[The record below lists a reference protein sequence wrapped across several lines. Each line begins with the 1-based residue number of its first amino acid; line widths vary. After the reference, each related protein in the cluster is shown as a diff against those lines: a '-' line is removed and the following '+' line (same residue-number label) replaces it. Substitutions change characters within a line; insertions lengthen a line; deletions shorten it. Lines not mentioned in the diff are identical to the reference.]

1 MEIEYKLQVFEGPL
15 DLLLHLIEK
24 NKVDIYDIPIV
35 TITEQYL
42 DYVEQMQEN
51 DMDVMS
57 EFLVMAATLIQIK
70 SKMLLPREETEEE
83 EEEDPRAELV
93 RRLLE
98 YKMYKY
104 AALELKDMELD
115 ASHSLYKKA
124 TIPKEV
130 ATFKEEI
137 DPAELVDGMTLS
149 MLNDI
154 YKSIMRKQVD
164 KIDPIRS
171 KFGTIERE
179 EINIEERMIQV
190 REEVRGLK
198 GINFRTLLDTQPT
211 KMNIIITF
219 MSILELM
226 KIGAIMIRQDSTFG
240 EIVIDSLD
248 EIEVEGNTA
257 VMNDFDK
264 QATVEMAAEKDQ
276 DDPDHYEKYDE
287 EYADENTTQETEDE
301 NTENNTSEQL

>member
-1 MEIEYKLQVFEGPL
+1 MEIAYKLQVFEGPL

-42 DYVEQMQEN
+42 DYVGQMQEQ
-51 DMDVMS
+51 DMDIMS
-57 EFLVMAATLIQIK
+57 EFLVMAGTLLQIK
-70 SKMLLPREETEEE
+70 SKMLLPREEVEEE

-115 ASHSLYKKA
+115 ASHNLYKKP

-130 ATFKEEI
+130 AAYKEEI
-137 DPAELVDGMTLS
+137 DPATLVDGMTLNQ
-149 MLNDI
+149 LNDI
-154 YKSIMRKQVD
+154 FQSIMKKQID
-164 KIDPIRS
+164 KLDPIRS
-171 KFGTIERE
+171 KFGTIEKE
-179 EINIEERMIQV
+179 EINIEDRMVQI

-198 GINFRTLLDTQPT
+198 GINFRTLLESQPT

-226 KIGAIMIRQDSTFG
+226 KVGAIIIRQEKIFG

-248 EIEVEGNTA
+248 EIEVNSEA
-257 VMNDFDK
+257 MIL
-264 QATVEMAAEKDQ
+264 EK
-276 DDPDHYEKYDE
+276 E
-287 EYADENTTQETEDE
+287 EDE
-301 NTENNTSEQL
+301 IREDSSELPVHE

>member
-1 MEIEYKLQVFEGPL
+1 MEIAYKLNVFEGPL

-42 DYVEQMQEN
+42 AYVSEMQEQ

-57 EFLVMAATLIQIK
+57 EFLVMAGTLLQIK

-115 ASHSLYKKA
+115 ASHNLYKKP

-130 ATFKEEI
+130 EEYREEV
-137 DPAELVDGMTLS
+137 DPAELVDGLTLS
-149 MLNDI
+149 KLNDI
-154 YKSIMRKQVD
+154 FRSIMRKQVD

-171 KFGTIERE
+171 KFGTIEKE
-179 EINIEERMIQV
+179 EINIEDRMVQI

-198 GINFRTLLDTQPT
+198 GINFRTLLETQPT
-211 KMNIIITF
+211 RMNIIITF

-226 KIGAIMIRQDSTFG
+226 KVGAITIRQEETFG

-248 EIEVEGNTA
+248 EIEVTSESE
-257 VMNDFDK
+257 K
-264 QATVEMAAEKDQ
+264 QLEDEVTFA
-276 DDPDHYEKYDE
+276 DDPDEAAVAE
-287 EYADENTTQETEDE
+287 EENQETG
-301 NTENNTSEQL
+301 SETGEE

>member
-1 MEIEYKLQVFEGPL
+1 MEIAYKLNVFEGPL

-42 DYVEQMQEN
+42 AYVSEMQEQ

-57 EFLVMAATLIQIK
+57 EFLVMAGTLLQIK

-115 ASHSLYKKA
+115 ASHNLYKKP

-130 ATFKEEI
+130 EEYREEV
-137 DPAELVDGMTLS
+137 DPAELVDGLTLS
-149 MLNDI
+149 KLNDI
-154 YKSIMRKQVD
+154 FRSIMRKQVD

-171 KFGTIERE
+171 KFGTIEKE
-179 EINIEERMIQV
+179 EINIEDRMVQI

-198 GINFRTLLDTQPT
+198 GINFRTLLETQPT
-211 KMNIIITF
+211 RMNIIITF

-226 KIGAIMIRQDSTFG
+226 KVGAITIRQEETFG

-248 EIEVEGNTA
+248 EIEVTSESE
-257 VMNDFDK
+257 K
-264 QATVEMAAEKDQ
+264 QLEDEVTFA
-276 DDPDHYEKYDE
+276 DDPDEAAVAE
-287 EYADENTTQETEDE
+287 EENQEEDRQTGE
-301 NTENNTSEQL
+301 E

>member
-1 MEIEYKLQVFEGPL
+1 MEIAYKLNVFEGPL

-42 DYVEQMQEN
+42 AYVSEMQEQ

-57 EFLVMAATLIQIK
+57 EFLVMAGTLLQIK

-115 ASHSLYKKA
+115 ASHNLYKKP

-130 ATFKEEI
+130 EEYREEV
-137 DPAELVDGMTLS
+137 DPAELVDGLTLS
-149 MLNDI
+149 KLNDI
-154 YKSIMRKQVD
+154 FRSIMRKQVD

-171 KFGTIERE
+171 KFGTIEKE
-179 EINIEERMIQV
+179 EINIEDRMVQI

-198 GINFRTLLDTQPT
+198 GINFRTLLETQPT
-211 KMNIIITF
+211 RMNIIITF

-226 KIGAIMIRQDSTFG
+226 KVGAITIRQEETFG

-248 EIEVEGNTA
+248 EIEVTSESENRLEDEVT
-257 VMNDFDK
+257 F
-264 QATVEMAAEKDQ
+264 T
-276 DDPDHYEKYDE
+276 DDPDKAAVTE
-287 EYADENTTQETEDE
+287 EENQEADRQTGEE
-301 NTENNTSEQL
+301 

>member
-1 MEIEYKLQVFEGPL
+1 MEIAYKLNVFEGPL

-42 DYVEQMQEN
+42 AYVSEMQEQ

-57 EFLVMAATLIQIK
+57 EFLVMAGTLLQIK

-115 ASHSLYKKA
+115 ASHNLYKKP

-130 ATFKEEI
+130 EEYREEV
-137 DPAELVDGMTLS
+137 DPAELVDGLTLS
-149 MLNDI
+149 KLNDI
-154 YKSIMRKQVD
+154 FRSIMRKQVD

-171 KFGTIERE
+171 KFGTIEKE
-179 EINIEERMIQV
+179 EINIEDRMVQI

-198 GINFRTLLDTQPT
+198 GINFRTLLETQPT
-211 KMNIIITF
+211 RMNIIITF

-226 KIGAIMIRQDSTFG
+226 KVGAITIRQEETFG

-248 EIEVEGNTA
+248 EIEVTSESE
-257 VMNDFDK
+257 K
-264 QATVEMAAEKDQ
+264 QLEDEVTFA
-276 DDPDHYEKYDE
+276 DDPDEAAVAE
-287 EYADENTTQETEDE
+287 EENQGEDRQTGE
-301 NTENNTSEQL
+301 E

>member
-1 MEIEYKLQVFEGPL
+1 MDIEYKLQVFEGPL

-42 DYVEQMQEN
+42 AYVNEMQN
-51 DMDVMS
+51 RDMDVMS
-57 EFLVMAATLIQIK
+57 EFLVMAATLIRIK
-70 SKMLLPREETEEE
+70 SKMLLPREEEAEEE
-83 EEEDPRAELV
+83 DEDPRAELV

-115 ASHSLYKKA
+115 ASYTFYKKA

-130 ATFKEEI
+130 SAYKEEV
-137 DPAELVDGMTLS
+137 DPVALVDGMTLNA
-149 MLNDI
+149 LNEI
-154 YKSIMRKQVD
+154 FKSIMKRQVD

-171 KFGTIERE
+171 KFGTIEKE
-179 EINIEERMIQV
+179 EINIEDRMVQI

-198 GINFRTLLDTQPT
+198 GINFRTLLASQPT
-211 KMNIIITF
+211 KMNVIITF

-226 KIGAIMIRQDSTFG
+226 KVGAILIRQEETFG

-248 EIEVEGNTA
+248 EITA
-257 VMNDFDK
+257 EPV
-264 QATVEMAAEKDQ
+264 AENVSI
-276 DDPDHYEKYDE
+276 E
-287 EYADENTTQETEDE
+287 E
-301 NTENNTSEQL
+301 

>member
-1 MEIEYKLQVFEGPL
+1 MDIEYKLQVFEGPL

-42 DYVEQMQEN
+42 QYVNSMKDLN
-51 DMDVMS
+51 MDVMS
-57 EFLVMAATLIQIK
+57 EFLVMAATLIRIK
-70 SKMLLPREETEEE
+70 SKMLLPREEEAEE

-104 AALELKDMELD
+104 AAYELKDMELS
-115 ASHSLYKKA
+115 ASYTYYKKP

-130 ATFKEEI
+130 SQYKEAI
-137 DPAELVDGMTLS
+137 DPVELVDGMTLS
-149 MLNDI
+149 ALNEI
-154 YKSIMRKQVD
+154 FQSIMKKQVE
-164 KIDPIRS
+164 KIDPVRS
-171 KFGTIERE
+171 KFGTIEKE
-179 EINIEERMIQV
+179 EINIEDRMIQI

-198 GINFRTLLDTQPT
+198 GINFRTLLESCPSR
-211 KMNIIITF
+211 MNIIITF

-226 KIGAIMIRQDSTFG
+226 KVGAILIRQEETFG

-248 EIEVEGNTA
+248 EITVEG
-257 VMNDFDK
+257 
-264 QATVEMAAEKDQ
+264 VE
-276 DDPDHYEKYDE
+276 DPITGKIVNKEI
-287 EYADENTTQETEDE
+287 
-301 NTENNTSEQL
+301 

>member
-1 MEIEYKLQVFEGPL
+1 MEIAYKLNVFEGPL

-42 DYVEQMQEN
+42 AYVSEMQEQ

-57 EFLVMAATLIQIK
+57 EFLVMAGTLLQIK

-115 ASHSLYKKA
+115 ASHNLYKKP

-130 ATFKEEI
+130 EEYREEV
-137 DPAELVDGMTLS
+137 DPAELVDGLTLS
-149 MLNDI
+149 KLNDI
-154 YKSIMRKQVD
+154 FRSIMRKQVD

-171 KFGTIERE
+171 KFGTIEKE
-179 EINIEERMIQV
+179 EINIEDRMVQI

-198 GINFRTLLDTQPT
+198 GINFRTLLETQPT
-211 KMNIIITF
+211 RMNIIITF

-226 KIGAIMIRQDSTFG
+226 KVGAITIRQEETFG

-248 EIEVEGNTA
+248 EIEVTSKSENRLEDEVTFA
-257 VMNDFDK
+257 
-264 QATVEMAAEKDQ
+264 
-276 DDPDHYEKYDE
+276 DDPDEAAVTE
-287 EYADENTTQETEDE
+287 EEHQETG
-301 NTENNTSEQL
+301 SETGEE

>member
-1 MEIEYKLQVFEGPL
+1 MEIAYKLNVFEGPL

-42 DYVEQMQEN
+42 AYVSEMQEQ

-57 EFLVMAATLIQIK
+57 EFLVMAGMLLQIK

-115 ASHSLYKKA
+115 ASHNLYKKP

-130 ATFKEEI
+130 EEYREEV
-137 DPAELVDGMTLS
+137 DPAELVDGLTLS
-149 MLNDI
+149 KLNDI
-154 YKSIMRKQVD
+154 FQSIMRKQVD

-171 KFGTIERE
+171 KFGTIEKE
-179 EINIEERMIQV
+179 EINIEDRMVQI

-198 GINFRTLLDTQPT
+198 GINFRTLLETQPT
-211 KMNIIITF
+211 RMNIIITF

-226 KIGAIMIRQDSTFG
+226 KVGAITIRQEETFG

-248 EIEVEGNTA
+248 EIEVTSESENRLEDEVTFA
-257 VMNDFDK
+257 
-264 QATVEMAAEKDQ
+264 
-276 DDPDHYEKYDE
+276 DDPDEAAVTE
-287 EYADENTTQETEDE
+287 EEHQEADRQTGEE
-301 NTENNTSEQL
+301 

>member
-1 MEIEYKLQVFEGPL
+1 MEIAYKLNVFEGPL

-42 DYVEQMQEN
+42 AYVSEMQEQ

-57 EFLVMAATLIQIK
+57 EFLVMAGTLLQIK

-115 ASHSLYKKA
+115 ASHNLYKKP

-130 ATFKEEI
+130 EEYREEV
-137 DPAELVDGMTLS
+137 DPAELVDGLTLS
-149 MLNDI
+149 KLNDI
-154 YKSIMRKQVD
+154 FRSIMRKQVD

-171 KFGTIERE
+171 KFGTIEKE
-179 EINIEERMIQV
+179 EINIEDRMVQI

-198 GINFRTLLDTQPT
+198 GINFRTLLETQPT
-211 KMNIIITF
+211 RMNIIITF

-226 KIGAIMIRQDSTFG
+226 KVGAITIRQEETFG

-248 EIEVEGNTA
+248 EIEVTSESENRLEDEVTFA
-257 VMNDFDK
+257 
-264 QATVEMAAEKDQ
+264 
-276 DDPDHYEKYDE
+276 DDPDETAVTE
-287 EYADENTTQETEDE
+287 EENQETG
-301 NTENNTSEQL
+301 SETGEE

>member
-1 MEIEYKLQVFEGPL
+1 MEIAYKLNVFEGPL

-42 DYVEQMQEN
+42 AYVSEMKEQ

-57 EFLVMAATLIQIK
+57 EFLVMAGTLLQIK

-115 ASHSLYKKA
+115 ASHNLYKKP

-130 ATFKEEI
+130 EEYREEV
-137 DPAELVDGMTLS
+137 DPAELVDGLTLS
-149 MLNDI
+149 KLNDI
-154 YKSIMRKQVD
+154 FQSIMRKQVD

-171 KFGTIERE
+171 KFGTIEKE
-179 EINIEERMIQV
+179 EINIEDRMVQI

-198 GINFRTLLDTQPT
+198 GINFRTLLETQPT
-211 KMNIIITF
+211 RMNIIITF

-226 KIGAIMIRQDSTFG
+226 KVGAITIRQEETFG

-248 EIEVEGNTA
+248 EIEVTSESENRLEDEVTFA
-257 VMNDFDK
+257 
-264 QATVEMAAEKDQ
+264 
-276 DDPDHYEKYDE
+276 DDPDEAAVTE
-287 EYADENTTQETEDE
+287 EENQETG
-301 NTENNTSEQL
+301 SETGEE

>member
-1 MEIEYKLQVFEGPL
+1 MEIAYKLNVFEGPL

-42 DYVEQMQEN
+42 AYVSEMQEQ

-57 EFLVMAATLIQIK
+57 EFLVMAGTLLQIK

-115 ASHSLYKKA
+115 ASHNLYKKP

-130 ATFKEEI
+130 EEYREEV
-137 DPAELVDGMTLS
+137 DPAELVDGLTLS
-149 MLNDI
+149 KLNDI
-154 YKSIMRKQVD
+154 FQSIMRKQVD

-171 KFGTIERE
+171 KFGTIEKE
-179 EINIEERMIQV
+179 EINIEERMVQI

-198 GINFRTLLDTQPT
+198 GINFRTLLETQPT
-211 KMNIIITF
+211 RMNIIITF

-226 KIGAIMIRQDSTFG
+226 KVGAITIRQEETFG

-248 EIEVEGNTA
+248 EIEVTSESE
-257 VMNDFDK
+257 DRL
-264 QATVEMAAEKDQ
+264 
-276 DDPDHYEKYDE
+276 
-287 EYADENTTQETEDE
+287 EDE
-301 NTENNTSEQL
+301 VTFANERDEAAATEEENQEADRQTGEE

>member
-1 MEIEYKLQVFEGPL
+1 MEIAYKLNVFEGPL

-42 DYVEQMQEN
+42 AYVSEMQEQ

-57 EFLVMAATLIQIK
+57 EFLVMAGTLLQIK

-115 ASHSLYKKA
+115 ASHNLYKKP

-130 ATFKEEI
+130 EEYREEV
-137 DPAELVDGMTLS
+137 DPAELVDGLTLS
-149 MLNDI
+149 KLNDI
-154 YKSIMRKQVD
+154 FQSIMRKQVD

-171 KFGTIERE
+171 KFGTIEKE
-179 EINIEERMIQV
+179 EINIEDRMVQI

-198 GINFRTLLDTQPT
+198 GINFRTLLETQPT
-211 KMNIIITF
+211 RMNIIITF

-226 KIGAIMIRQDSTFG
+226 KVGAITIRQEETFG

-248 EIEVEGNTA
+248 EIEVTSES
-257 VMNDFDK
+257 
-264 QATVEMAAEKDQ
+264 EKRLEDEVTFADDQ
-276 DDPDHYEKYDE
+276 DEAAVTE
-287 EYADENTTQETEDE
+287 ENQETD
-301 NTENNTSEQL
+301 SETGEE

>member
-1 MEIEYKLQVFEGPL
+1 MEIAYKLNVFEGPL

-42 DYVEQMQEN
+42 AYVSEMQEQ

-57 EFLVMAATLIQIK
+57 EFLVMAGTLLQIK

-115 ASHSLYKKA
+115 ASHNLYKKP

-130 ATFKEEI
+130 EEYREEV
-137 DPAELVDGMTLS
+137 DPAELVDGLTLS
-149 MLNDI
+149 KLNDI
-154 YKSIMRKQVD
+154 FRSIMRKQVD

-171 KFGTIERE
+171 KFGTIEKE
-179 EINIEERMIQV
+179 EINIEDRMVQI

-198 GINFRTLLDTQPT
+198 GINFRTLLETQPT
-211 KMNIIITF
+211 RMNIIITF

-226 KIGAIMIRQDSTFG
+226 KVGAITIRQEETFG

-248 EIEVEGNTA
+248 EIEVTSESENRLEDEVTFA
-257 VMNDFDK
+257 
-264 QATVEMAAEKDQ
+264 
-276 DDPDHYEKYDE
+276 DDPDEAAVAE
-287 EYADENTTQETEDE
+287 EENQEEDRQTGE
-301 NTENNTSEQL
+301 E

>member
-1 MEIEYKLQVFEGPL
+1 MEIAYKLNVFEGPL

-42 DYVEQMQEN
+42 AYVSEMQEQ

-57 EFLVMAATLIQIK
+57 EFLVMAGTLLQIK

-115 ASHSLYKKA
+115 ASHNLYKKP

-130 ATFKEEI
+130 EEYREEV
-137 DPAELVDGMTLS
+137 DPAELVDGLTLS
-149 MLNDI
+149 KLNDI
-154 YKSIMRKQVD
+154 FQSIMRKQVD

-171 KFGTIERE
+171 KFGTIEKE
-179 EINIEERMIQV
+179 EINIEDRMVQI

-198 GINFRTLLDTQPT
+198 GINFRTLLETQPT
-211 KMNIIITF
+211 RMNIIITF

-226 KIGAIMIRQDSTFG
+226 KVGAITIRQEETFG
-240 EIVIDSLD
+240 EIIIDSLD
-248 EIEVEGNTA
+248 EIEVTLESENRLEDEVTFADDQDEVA
-257 VMNDFDK
+257 VTKEEN
-264 QATVEMAAEKDQ
+264 QATGSETG
-276 DDPDHYEKYDE
+276 E
-287 EYADENTTQETEDE
+287 E
-301 NTENNTSEQL
+301 

>member
-1 MEIEYKLQVFEGPL
+1 MEIAYKLQVFEGPL
-15 DLLLHLIEK
+15 DLLLYLIEK

-57 EFLVMAATLIQIK
+57 EFLVMAATLIRIK
-70 SKMLLPREETEEE
+70 SKMLLPKEETEEE

-104 AALELKDMELD
+104 AAMELKDMELD
-115 ASHSLYKKA
+115 ASHSLYKRA

-130 ATFKEEI
+130 AAYKEEV
-137 DPAELVDGMTLS
+137 DPAELVDGMTLR

-154 YKSIMRKQVD
+154 FKSIMRKQVD

-171 KFGTIERE
+171 KFGTIEKE
-179 EINIEERMIQV
+179 EINIEERMLQI
-190 REEVRGLK
+190 REQVRGLR
-198 GINFRTLLDTQPT
+198 GIQFRTLLDSQPT
-211 KMNIIITF
+211 KMNVIITF

-226 KIGAIMIRQDSTFG
+226 KVGAIVIRQESTFG

-248 EIEVEGNTA
+248 EIELQENIGET
-257 VMNDFDK
+257 
-264 QATVEMAAEKDQ
+264 
-276 DDPDHYEKYDE
+276 DE
-287 EYADENTTQETEDE
+287 TGYQHN
-301 NTENNTSEQL
+301 

>member
-1 MEIEYKLQVFEGPL
+1 MYIGIIRKIGCNMEIAYKLQVFEGPL

-42 DYVEQMQEN
+42 EYVGQMQEQN
-51 DMDVMS
+51 MDIMS
-57 EFLVMAATLIQIK
+57 EFLVMAATLIRIK
-70 SKMLLPREETEEE
+70 SKMLLPKEETEEV
-83 EEEDPRAELV
+83 EEEDPREELV

-115 ASHSLYKKA
+115 ASRNLYKKP
-124 TIPKEV
+124 TIPEEV
-130 ATFKEEI
+130 AAYKEDV
-137 DPAELVDGMTLS
+137 DPVALVDGMTLNA
-149 MLNDI
+149 LNDI
-154 YKSIMRKQVD
+154 FKSIMRKQVD

-171 KFGTIERE
+171 KFGTIEKE
-179 EINIEERMIQV
+179 EINIEDRMVQI

-198 GINFRTLLDTQPT
+198 GINFRTLLESQPT
-211 KMNIIITF
+211 RMNIIITF

-226 KIGAIMIRQDSTFG
+226 KVGAIIIRQESTFG

-248 EIEVEGNTA
+248 ELEAEAA
-257 VMNDFDK
+257 V
-264 QATVEMAAEKDQ
+264 T
-276 DDPDHYEKYDE
+276 E
-287 EYADENTTQETEDE
+287 E
-301 NTENNTSEQL
+301 

>member
-1 MEIEYKLQVFEGPL
+1 MGIAYKLQVFEGPL

-42 DYVEQMQEN
+42 EYVEQMQER

-57 EFLVMAATLIQIK
+57 EFLVMAGTLLQIK
-70 SKMLLPREETEEE
+70 SKMLLPKEEE
-83 EEEDPRAELV
+83 EEVEEEDPRAELV

-115 ASHSLYKKA
+115 ASHNLYKKP

-130 ATFKEEI
+130 AAYKEEI
-137 DPAELVDGMTLS
+137 DPATLVDGMTLNK
-149 MLNDI
+149 LNEI
-154 YKSIMRKQVD
+154 FQSIMRKQVD

-171 KFGTIERE
+171 KFGTIEKE
-179 EINIEERMIQV
+179 EINIEDRMVQI

-198 GINFRTLLDTQPT
+198 GINFRTLLESQPT
-211 KMNIIITF
+211 RMNIIITF

-226 KIGAIMIRQDSTFG
+226 KVGAITIRQEETFG

-248 EIEVEGNTA
+248 EIEADGSVT
-257 VMNDFDK
+257 VDK
-264 QATVEMAAEKDQ
+264 ATNETEV
-276 DDPDHYEKYDE
+276 
-287 EYADENTTQETEDE
+287 ADEMKDAE
-301 NTENNTSEQL
+301 

>member
-1 MEIEYKLQVFEGPL
+1 MEIAYKLNVFEGPL

-42 DYVEQMQEN
+42 AYVSEMQEQ

-57 EFLVMAATLIQIK
+57 EFLVMAGTLLQIK

-115 ASHSLYKKA
+115 ASHNLYKKP

-130 ATFKEEI
+130 EEYREEV
-137 DPAELVDGMTLS
+137 DPAELVDGLTLS
-149 MLNDI
+149 KLNDI
-154 YKSIMRKQVD
+154 FQSIMRKQVD

-171 KFGTIERE
+171 KFGTIEKE
-179 EINIEERMIQV
+179 EINIEERMVQI

-198 GINFRTLLDTQPT
+198 GINFRTLLETQPT
-211 KMNIIITF
+211 RMNIIITF

-226 KIGAIMIRQDSTFG
+226 KVGAITIRQEETFG

-248 EIEVEGNTA
+248 EIEVTSESEDRLEDVVT
-257 VMNDFDK
+257 F
-264 QATVEMAAEKDQ
+264 
-276 DDPDHYEKYDE
+276 
-287 EYADENTTQETEDE
+287 ADEQDEAAATEEENQETGRETGE
-301 NTENNTSEQL
+301 E

>member
-1 MEIEYKLQVFEGPL
+1 MEIAYKLNVFEGPL

-42 DYVEQMQEN
+42 AYVSEMQEQ

-57 EFLVMAATLIQIK
+57 EFLVMAGTLLQIK

-115 ASHSLYKKA
+115 ASHNLYKKP

-130 ATFKEEI
+130 EEYREEV
-137 DPAELVDGMTLS
+137 DPAELVDGLTLS
-149 MLNDI
+149 KLNDI
-154 YKSIMRKQVD
+154 FRSIMRKQVD

-171 KFGTIERE
+171 KFGTIEKE
-179 EINIEERMIQV
+179 EINIEDRMVQI

-198 GINFRTLLDTQPT
+198 GINFRTLLETQPT
-211 KMNIIITF
+211 RMNIIITF

-226 KIGAIMIRQDSTFG
+226 KVGAITIRQEETFG

-248 EIEVEGNTA
+248 EIEVTSESE
-257 VMNDFDK
+257 K
-264 QATVEMAAEKDQ
+264 QL
-276 DDPDHYEKYDE
+276 
-287 EYADENTTQETEDE
+287 EDE
-301 NTENNTSEQL
+301 VTFADDTDEAAVAEEENQEADRQTGEE

>member
-1 MEIEYKLQVFEGPL
+1 MEIAYKLNVFEGPL

-42 DYVEQMQEN
+42 AYVSEMQEQ

-57 EFLVMAATLIQIK
+57 EFLVMAGTLLQIK

-115 ASHSLYKKA
+115 ASHNLYKKP

-130 ATFKEEI
+130 EEYREEV
-137 DPAELVDGMTLS
+137 DPAELVDGLTLS
-149 MLNDI
+149 KLNDI
-154 YKSIMRKQVD
+154 FRSIMRKQVD

-171 KFGTIERE
+171 KFGTIEKE
-179 EINIEERMIQV
+179 EINIEDRMVQI

-198 GINFRTLLDTQPT
+198 GINFRTLLETQPT
-211 KMNIIITF
+211 RMNIIITF

-226 KIGAIMIRQDSTFG
+226 KVGAITIRQEETFG

-248 EIEVEGNTA
+248 EIEVTSESE
-257 VMNDFDK
+257 K
-264 QATVEMAAEKDQ
+264 QLEDEVTFA
-276 DDPDHYEKYDE
+276 DDPDEAAVTE
-287 EYADENTTQETEDE
+287 EEHQETG
-301 NTENNTSEQL
+301 SETGEE

>member
-1 MEIEYKLQVFEGPL
+1 MEIAYKLNVFEGPL

-42 DYVEQMQEN
+42 AYVSEMQEQ

-57 EFLVMAATLIQIK
+57 EFLVMAGTLLQIK

-115 ASHSLYKKA
+115 ASHNLYKKP

-130 ATFKEEI
+130 EEYREEV
-137 DPAELVDGMTLS
+137 DPAELVDGLTLS
-149 MLNDI
+149 KLNDI
-154 YKSIMRKQVD
+154 FQSIMRKQVD

-171 KFGTIERE
+171 KFGTIEKE
-179 EINIEERMIQV
+179 EINIEERMVQI

-198 GINFRTLLDTQPT
+198 GINFRTLLETQPT
-211 KMNIIITF
+211 RMNIIITF

-226 KIGAIMIRQDSTFG
+226 KVGAITIRQEETFG

-248 EIEVEGNTA
+248 EIEVTSESENRLEEEVDFAGNQDEA
-257 VMNDFDK
+257 A
-264 QATVEMAAEKDQ
+264 AT
-276 DDPDHYEKYDE
+276 E
-287 EYADENTTQETEDE
+287 EENQETGRETGE
-301 NTENNTSEQL
+301 E

>member
-1 MEIEYKLQVFEGPL
+1 MEIAYKLNVFEGPL

-42 DYVEQMQEN
+42 AYVSEMQEQ

-57 EFLVMAATLIQIK
+57 EFLVMAGTLLQIK

-115 ASHSLYKKA
+115 ASHNLYKKP

-130 ATFKEEI
+130 EEYREEV
-137 DPAELVDGMTLS
+137 DPAELVDGLTLS
-149 MLNDI
+149 KLNDI
-154 YKSIMRKQVD
+154 FQSIMRKQVD

-171 KFGTIERE
+171 KFGTIEKE
-179 EINIEERMIQV
+179 EINIEERMVQI

-198 GINFRTLLDTQPT
+198 GINFRTLLETQPT
-211 KMNIIITF
+211 RMNIIITF

-226 KIGAIMIRQDSTFG
+226 KVGAITIRQEETFG

-248 EIEVEGNTA
+248 EIEVTSESENRLEDEVT
-257 VMNDFDK
+257 FDDN
-264 QATVEMAAEKDQ
+264 Q
-276 DDPDHYEKYDE
+276 DE
-287 EYADENTTQETEDE
+287 EAVTEEENQEL
-301 NTENNTSEQL
+301 NSETGEE

>member
-1 MEIEYKLQVFEGPL
+1 MGIAYKLQVFEGPL

-42 DYVEQMQEN
+42 EYVNDMQEN
-51 DMDVMS
+51 DMDIMS
-57 EFLVMAATLIQIK
+57 EFLVMAGTLLQIK
-70 SKMLLPREETEEE
+70 SKMLLPREEKGEE

-104 AALELKDMELD
+104 AAVELKDMELD
-115 ASHSLYKKA
+115 ASKNLYKKP
-124 TIPKEV
+124 TIPDEIKEYREDV
-130 ATFKEEI
+130 
-137 DPAELVDGMTLS
+137 DPASLVDGITLR

-154 YKSIMRKQVD
+154 FKSVMRRQVD

-171 KFGTIERE
+171 KFGTIEKE
-179 EINIEERMIQV
+179 EVNIEDRMIQI

-198 GINFRTLLDTQPT
+198 GINFRTLLEAQPT
-211 KMNIIITF
+211 RMNIIITF

-226 KIGAIMIRQDSTFG
+226 KVGAVTIRQDEIFG

-248 EIEVEGNTA
+248 EIDIDNDRNLTA
-257 VMNDFDK
+257 AELAKQENDGLK
-264 QATVEMAAEKDQ
+264 EAVATVE
-276 DDPDHYEKYDE
+276 
-287 EYADENTTQETEDE
+287 NQEDAIGLQE
-301 NTENNTSEQL
+301 

>member
-1 MEIEYKLQVFEGPL
+1 MEIEYRLQVFEGPL

-42 DYVEQMQEN
+42 EYVEQMQEQ
-51 DMDVMS
+51 DMDIMS
-57 EFLVMAATLIQIK
+57 EFLVMAGTLLQIK
-70 SKMLLPREETEEE
+70 SKMLLPKEETEEE

-115 ASHSLYKKA
+115 ASHSLYKKP
-124 TIPKEV
+124 TIPEAV
-130 ATFKEEI
+130 STYKEEI
-137 DPAELVDGMTLS
+137 NPADLVNGMTLN

-154 YKSIMRKQVD
+154 FQSVMRKQVD

-171 KFGTIERE
+171 KFGTIEKE
-179 EINIEERMIQV
+179 EINIEERMVQV

-198 GINFRTLLDTQPT
+198 GINFRTLLESQPT
-211 KMNIIITF
+211 RMNIIITF

-226 KIGAIMIRQDSTFG
+226 KIGAITIRQEEIFG

-248 EIEVEGNTA
+248 EIEI
-257 VMNDFDK
+257 
-264 QATVEMAAEKDQ
+264 
-276 DDPDHYEKYDE
+276 
-287 EYADENTTQETEDE
+287 
-301 NTENNTSEQL
+301 SEQPGVDRNPGEKPEADKEREIQE